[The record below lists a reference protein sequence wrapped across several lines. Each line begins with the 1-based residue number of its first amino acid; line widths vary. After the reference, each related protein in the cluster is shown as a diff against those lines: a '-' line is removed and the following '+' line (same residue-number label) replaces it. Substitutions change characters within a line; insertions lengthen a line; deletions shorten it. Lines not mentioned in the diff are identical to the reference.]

1 MLGFQNTKTF
11 LLKDTLKIGQKNFL
25 LLGTLRIQFLGLT
38 LLVTYVM
45 KKLLEVFT
53 KRYCKKISQE
63 KFRIEK
69 VLKGKGDKLH
79 VKLKTYDN

>member
-25 LLGTLRIQFLGLT
+25 LLGTLRIQFLGVT
-38 LLVTYVM
+38 LLVNYVI
-45 KKLLEVFT
+45 KKLLEVFM

-69 VLKGKGDKLH
+69 GLKGKGDKLY
-79 VKLKTYDN
+79 VK